1 MTALVLG
8 VDPGRKG
15 ALALI
20 DPDGAR
26 VRDDGRAEAALL
38 ADYGRRQGT

>member
-1 MTALVLG
+1 MTALILG

-20 DPDGAR
+20 DPDGTLIDVVDMPDAT
-26 VRDDGRAEAALL
+26 G
-38 ADYGRRQGT
+38 ADR